1 MTKTIV
7 LVQGARLNSK
17 AYEDRSHYTCAE
29 PGWEEAA
36 DFALAWPRGTSGAP
50 TAPH

>member
-36 DFALAWPRGTSGAP
+36 DFALAWAERNQRAP